1 MNRQQRRNAKKNGH
15 KVIPRSVAHS
25 IFRLTMAKADTT
37 IATEHDADELTITPL
52 VQIDRLA
59 SGKLDD
65 SGFVDLNEANI
76 AGFCLGKRIHEF
88 SANQET
94 KDIITHAQPFFE
106 AAADALA
113 SIGERKAKIGR
124 YTAKGDELEAIRE
137 SLRIYREAILVSEKG
152 HIMHALIQA
161 KEMVESKLLKVWREH
176 QPS

>member
-1 MNRQQRRNAKKNGH
+1 MNREQRRNAKKN
-15 KVIPRSVAHS
+15 KQQIMPRSIAHS
-25 IFRLTMAKADTT
+25 IFSLTMAKADTT
-37 IATEHDADELTITPL
+37 LANESDADELTITPL
-52 VQIDRLA
+52 LQIDRLA

-94 KDIITHAQPFFE
+94 KDIITQAQPFFE
-106 AAADALA
+106 AAADALGD
-113 SIGERKAKIGR
+113 IGERKAKIGR

-152 HIMHALIQA
+152 HILHALMHA
-161 KEMVESKLLKVWREH
+161 KEMVDDKLLKVWREN
-176 QPS
+176 SIA